1 MDYTKLIVT
10 DEEGKSNINVE
21 ELKKL
26 LQVEGDRRATEASKT
41 VREKTEQELRDSIR
55 KEVEEEAKLT
65 AEDKAKKTIEEANKK
80 LEQRILDFNKKQV
93 TSMFEEKK
101 IAKEDYE
108 SFLEFVSVDTDKSI
122 DLARRHISS
131 IEKIADAKYQEQIK
145 SNMDANSTPPAN
157 GENGQS
163 NPKKPKIVTTF

>member
-10 DEEGKSNINVE
+10 DEEGKANINVE
-21 ELKKL
+21 ELKHL
-26 LQVEGDRRATEASKT
+26 LQVEGDKRATEASKT
-41 VREKTEQELRDSIR
+41 AREKAEQELRDSIR

-65 AEDKAKKTIEEANKK
+65 AEEKAKKTVEEANKK

-93 TSMFEEKK
+93 TSMFENEK

-108 SFLEFVSVDTDKSI
+108 AFLDFVGIDTDKSVE
-122 DLARRHISS
+122 LAQKHIST
-131 IEKIADAKYQEQIK
+131 IKKIADAKYQEQIK